1 MKSLSFLFGAIL
13 LLFGFTSFV
22 YSQNRFQYSDGHF
35 SFNLPQEWER
45 ISNDV
50 VREYH
55 DEMLKKTNAT
65 ARIPDLAFKKRGA
78 KSPFDLPYFLVNVF
92 EQDVDDSMIKGYISS
107 IQKSPQGEVSE
118 PGHAV
123 RVPSITEPVY
133 DEKRKLI
140 TFSIDSRVGHGEQE
154 TDITGHFAV
163 FFFKEGIVTYNFYAG
178 KEDISEYRPAFAGII
193 DSVTLDKGYEYKSGL
208 FEDAL
213 IRKSAIVAG
222 LLIALAL
229 LFRYIWVKKRT
240 EPNAVDKRKG

>member
-1 MKSLSFLFGAIL
+1 LKLLSFLSGAIL
-13 LLFGFTSFV
+13 LLFGFTSFL

-35 SFNLPQEWER
+35 SFDLPAEWER
-45 ISNDV
+45 ISSDV

-55 DEMLKKTNAT
+55 DEMLKKTDTT
-65 ARIPDLAFKKRGA
+65 ARVPDLAFKKRVA

-92 EQDVDDSMIKGYISS
+92 EQDVDDSMIKRYISS
-107 IQKSPQGEVSE
+107 IPQPPQGEVSE
-118 PGHAV
+118 PGHAA

-140 TFSIDSRVGHGEQE
+140 TFSINSRVGHGEEE

-163 FFFKEGIVTYNFYAG
+163 FFFKEGIVTYNFYAR
-178 KEDISEYRPAFAGII
+178 KDDISEYMAAFKRII
-193 DSVTLDKGYEYKSGL
+193 DSVIFDKGYEYKSGL
-208 FEDAL
+208 FEDPL
-213 IRKSAIVAG
+213 IRKSAIVAF

-240 EPNAVDKRKG
+240 EPNAADKHKG

>member
-1 MKSLSFLFGAIL
+1 MKSVSFLSGAIL

-35 SFNLPQEWER
+35 SFDLPAGWEG

-55 DEMLKKTNAT
+55 DEMLKKTDAT
-65 ARIPDLAFKKRGA
+65 ARVPDLAFKKRTA

-118 PGHAV
+118 PGHAS

-163 FFFKEGIVTYNFYAG
+163 FFFKEGIVTYNFYAR
-178 KEDISEYRPAFAGII
+178 KEDISEYMPAFKGII
-193 DSVTLDKGYEYKSGL
+193 DSVTFDKGYEYKSGL